1 MRDFIVGD
9 VGKVLDLLQKIS
21 PSLVDSLLLLIGFAQ
36 GTNEPKSEDAPNNIF
51 APVAGYDRVEGDFNK
66 LAIPSFLD
74 WFEMNPPLKWGAVA
88 LAVLGVAAFLGG
100 WRPGNDI

>member
-1 MRDFIVGD
+1 MVPYCAAKHGSVRFIT
-9 VGKVLDLLQKIS
+9 KNS

-51 APVAGYDRVEGDFNK
+51 VPVAGYDRVEGDFNK

-74 WFEMNPPLKWGAVA
+74 WFDMNPPLKWGAVA
-88 LAVLGVAAFLGG
+88 LAVLGVVAFLGG
-100 WRPGNDI
+100 